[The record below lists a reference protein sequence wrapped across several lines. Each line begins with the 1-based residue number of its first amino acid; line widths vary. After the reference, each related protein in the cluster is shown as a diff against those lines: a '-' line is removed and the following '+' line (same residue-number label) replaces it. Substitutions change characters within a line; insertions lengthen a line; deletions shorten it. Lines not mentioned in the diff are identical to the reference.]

1 MLDHLIPTGV
11 STLTCAQTRPTLAAW
26 GVKTAKKDDGRG
38 IQNYRVKNN
47 VRSLDGLPGLRAAR
61 RDHGEVLL
69 LGDMG
74 ARARRV
80 GMQWGALLLGIMLV
94 VALIWMGWVLGVVEI
109 GINFDVV
116 KEMCAW

>member
-1 MLDHLIPTGV
+1 M
-11 STLTCAQTRPTLAAW
+11 
-26 GVKTAKKDDGRG
+26 KTAKKDDGRG

-69 LGDMG
+69 LGDVG

-80 GMQWGALLLGIMLV
+80 GMQWGALLLGMMFIV
-94 VALIWMGWVLGVVEI
+94 IGIWMAVALGVVEI
-109 GINFDVV
+109 EVNLDVV
-116 KEMCAW
+116 KQICRW